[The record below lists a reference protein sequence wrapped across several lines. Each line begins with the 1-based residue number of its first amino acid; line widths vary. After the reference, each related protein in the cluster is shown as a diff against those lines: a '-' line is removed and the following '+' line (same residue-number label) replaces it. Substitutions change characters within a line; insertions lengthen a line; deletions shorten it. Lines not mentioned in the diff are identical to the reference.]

1 MRAMIF
7 LAGVAMAG
15 SFFLTWLEMPFAG
28 PNLSPW
34 GLVQEGGLRPTAE
47 AAWQVWVFLG
57 GFGLAGLAALSG
69 SGVAAA
75 LAGLSAPVAVIG
87 SLSRLEAIRRDLGL
101 PFRIDLRDT
110 DLLLDIAADFLR
122 LGVWAYAG
130 GAVVLLVAG
139 LTVIA
144 SPRR

>member
-1 MRAMIF
+1 MRAVIF
-7 LAGVAMAG
+7 LAGLAMAG

-28 PNLSPW
+28 PHLSPW
-34 GLVQEGGLRPTAE
+34 GLLQEGVLRPSAE
-47 AAWQVWVFLG
+47 AAWQIWVFLG

-69 SGVAAA
+69 SGVLAA

-101 PFRIDLRDT
+101 PFPIDLRDT
-110 DLLLDIAADFLR
+110 QLMLDLVSDFLR

-130 GAVVLLVAG
+130 GAVMLLIAG
-139 LTVIA
+139 LTVMSA
-144 SPRR
+144 PRR